1 MYTVYIYTSHHWNL
15 LLRKA
20 SVSLNWSPSRKKF
33 RNSPEIERTTLGPIS
48 DSTLT
53 YRRWSRRSTR
63 SCGGKQPWSTWQTSQ
78 QPALAQRRRR
88 TWRPHWSWRESCLQE
103 RPVLDWLYMLS
114 RPTVCA
120 KAGEESSLQGGPD
133 LVREVEQRSLDTEHE
148 GHPLVVGGVGGR
160 VTALHSLTTWHSSP
174 SSSSSS
180 SSSSLPPA
188 PQCIWGEVGT
198 PLVCNCCL

>member
-63 SCGGKQPWSTWQTSQ
+63 SCGGKQLWSTWQTSQ
-78 QPALAQRRRR
+78 QPALAPRRRR
-88 TWRPHWSWRESCLQE
+88 TWRPHWSWRESCLRE
-103 RPVLDWLYMLS
+103 RGQYCTTVHVIPSHRLCQSWRGVLPPG
-114 RPTVCA
+114 RP
-120 KAGEESSLQGGPD
+120 
-133 LVREVEQRSLDTEHE
+133 RSCT
-148 GHPLVVGGVGGR
+148 GGR
-160 VTALHSLTTWHSSP
+160 TAQPGYRTWRSPTGSRRCRGPRHCSPLPDNVTLITITIIIINIIIIITSCSTMHLR
-174 SSSSSS
+174 
-180 SSSSLPPA
+180 
-188 PQCIWGEVGT
+188 WGWYSAGM
-198 PLVCNCCL
+198 